1 MSDGWTV
8 ELAPALYVG
17 GQHEA
22 AERLLR
28 EGAKALRRSGVDG
41 APNQFLI
48 VAAGFVQSLAR
59 PCRNVT
65 GVLAAPEGTLG
76 AKKLELLKAAIPS
89 ARRIAVLESDDPA
102 ASRIQM
108 PELQRA
114 ANTLDVDSPL
124 MILLT

>member
-1 MSDGWTV
+1 M
-8 ELAPALYVG
+8 
-17 GQHEA
+17 
-22 AERLLR
+22 
-28 EGAKALRRSGVDG
+28 
-41 APNQFLI
+41 
-48 VAAGFVQSLAR
+48 
-59 PCRNVT
+59 
-65 GVLAAPEGTLG
+65 LAAPEGTLG